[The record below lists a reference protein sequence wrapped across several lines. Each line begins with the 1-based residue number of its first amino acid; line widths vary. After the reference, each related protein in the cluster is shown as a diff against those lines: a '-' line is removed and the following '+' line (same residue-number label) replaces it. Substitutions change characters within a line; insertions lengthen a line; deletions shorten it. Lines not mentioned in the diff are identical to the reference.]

1 MYLLQDQAV
10 SLTGGRD
17 WREFVEEGYGTR
29 QQTSEVSLV
38 DEVAQVWVPIHAAKN
53 EHVTE
58 LPATILVLI
67 MPHLNIRV
75 TLTRVRCHEC

>member
-1 MYLLQDQAV
+1 M
-10 SLTGGRD
+10 
-17 WREFVEEGYGTR
+17 
-29 QQTSEVSLV
+29 SEVSLV

-75 TLTRVRCHEC
+75 TLTRVRCHEY